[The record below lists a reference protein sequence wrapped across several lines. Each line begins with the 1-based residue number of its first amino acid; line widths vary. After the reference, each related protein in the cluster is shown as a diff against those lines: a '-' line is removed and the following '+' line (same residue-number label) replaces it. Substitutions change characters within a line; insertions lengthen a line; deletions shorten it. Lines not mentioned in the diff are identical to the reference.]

1 MGTPSRLWFRCGGS
15 VRRPGTDS
23 AIGSFTARGEDS
35 RAETQRDTIRVV
47 TTESPLWAIAQN
59 ALSAFLLSSQR
70 LCVSARE
77 RLSHDSGSEPRG
89 NRSQVSALAR
99 GLPPAECCIEASRSV
114 NGNDST
120 TTGSGYPLKTRK
132 RRKSRWLINRRKNVL
147 SVENDVR
154 NRAISL
160 DLRLSGGTY

>member
-1 MGTPSRLWFRCGGS
+1 MGTPSRLWFLCGGP

-23 AIGSFTARGEDS
+23 AIGSLTARGGGFS
-35 RAETQRDTIRVV
+35 RRPFDAAQGRFAETQRCTIRVV

-70 LCVSARE
+70 LCVLRRRSAQASARE
-77 RLSHDSGSEPRG
+77 RLSHDSRSEPRD

-99 GLPPAECCIEASRSV
+99 GQPPAECCIEASRSV
-114 NGNDST
+114 SGNDS

-132 RRKSRWLINRRKNVL
+132 RQNL
-147 SVENDVR
+147 
-154 NRAISL
+154 
-160 DLRLSGGTY
+160 